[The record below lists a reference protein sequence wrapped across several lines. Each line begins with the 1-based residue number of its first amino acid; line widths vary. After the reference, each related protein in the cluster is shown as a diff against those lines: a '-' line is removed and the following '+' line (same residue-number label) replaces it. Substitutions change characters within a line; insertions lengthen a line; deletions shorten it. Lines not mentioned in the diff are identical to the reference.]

1 MNLDPSVTNACA
13 ASCPRSCYKNNP
25 VYLQCNYSL
34 PLPYCCK
41 CLQWSVCSV
50 CGHIKEDLVQQ
61 SKTPKHL
68 WLSTETI
75 KELLCISCGLQ
86 GPFIFVRRLLN
97 TLLMCFQDSATGFS
111 LKAQTRPNYS
121 HFEVSSMVK
130 TCSHGAATVTYIL
143 ITHLPESCSR
153 SASDSQRLL
162 CCIAGRVCVLSIYG
176 GEKVSKSKCE
186 VINSR
191 NCKHL

>member
-1 MNLDPSVTNACA
+1 MQPHVLGPVTKIIQYIYSAIILYLCPTAVHVCSGVCA
-13 ASCPRSCYKNNP
+13 AYVGTLKEIW
-25 VYLQCNYSL
+25 CNRV
-34 PLPYCCK
+34 K
-41 CLQWSVCSV
+41 
-50 CGHIKEDLVQQ
+50 
-61 SKTPKHL
+61 
-68 WLSTETI
+68 LSTETI

-97 TLLMCFQDSATGFS
+97 TLLMCFQDAATGFS
-111 LKAQTRPNYS
+111 LKAYTRPNYS

-162 CCIAGRVCVLSIYG
+162 CCVAGRVCVLSIYG
-176 GEKVSKSKCE
+176 CEKVSKSKCE
-186 VINSR
+186 VVN
-191 NCKHL
+191 